1 MKKNWTDKT
10 DKFDQRSE
18 MFDLTFH
25 ALTTQQK
32 CTAFLK
38 VQSHIARL
46 AKQLKDEEASPLDV
60 KLCGDARR
68 VTSPLIISALQEP
81 EPQASPS

>member
-1 MKKNWTDKT
+1 MTSYQLDP
-10 DKFDQRSE
+10 RSE

-25 ALTTQQK
+25 APTTEQK

-38 VQSHIARL
+38 ACLKVQPQIACL

-60 KLCGDARR
+60 KLCSDARR
-68 VTSPLIISALQEP
+68 VRQTEEHIISALQEP
-81 EPQASPS
+81 EPL

>member
-1 MKKNWTDKT
+1 
-10 DKFDQRSE
+10 

-25 ALTTQQK
+25 APTTQQK

-46 AKQLKDEEASPLDV
+46 AKQSKDEQASPLDV
-60 KLCGDARR
+60 KLCGDARG
-68 VTSPLIISALQEP
+68 VTRLKTEEHII
-81 EPQASPS
+81 